1 MWSGQLARSGPSS
14 AVANGFLQ
22 RQKEAVEKKKEQ
34 KRTQIRADLEK
45 EREALDER
53 VRQLRARP
61 HAQLFKLDDEVA
73 MGMARRLIQ
82 EEDRVRLAE
91 ERINLVQQKKTEQ
104 LKYTKLNE
112 WLDKDKKGGLEAM
125 QKLQKNLKKQH
136 KKHQQK

>member
-53 VRQLRARP
+53 VQSVRDERLQS
-61 HAQLFKLDDEVA
+61 KLPPPP
-73 MGMARRLIQ
+73 RLPSLSSSS
-82 EEDRVRLAE
+82 RVTSCPS
-91 ERINLVQQKKTEQ
+91 RI
-104 LKYTKLNE
+104 
-112 WLDKDKKGGLEAM
+112 
-125 QKLQKNLKKQH
+125 
-136 KKHQQK
+136 